1 MKKAKSWLALPLA
14 VCMFAVMIFS
24 VAEAAETSDENPAE
38 GRQEITIINTNHIT
52 WPVIGEMPSYELEVP
67 AGAHYFINMVLFS
80 LLYCNSL
87 FLSIFSLYYLFFHI
101 LSDYLPLKKPPHIM
115 RRLFLFILLLEFLSL
130 PHPQKFRFL
139 LHRSLQMLF
148 LLLRYLQLFHS
159 QAD

>member
-67 AGAHYFINMVLFS
+67 AGAHYFINMVEWTTKNGENT
-80 LLYCNSL
+80 LLSTDKFEEGEYEL
-87 FLSIFSLYYLFFHI
+87 HVTYEA
-101 LSDYLPLKKPPHIM
+101 KKDINLQ
-115 RRLFLFILLLEFLSL
+115 RRS
-130 PHPQKFRFL
+130 
-139 LHRSLQMLF
+139 
-148 LLLRYLQLFHS
+148 
-159 QAD
+159 

>member
-67 AGAHYFINMVLFS
+67 AGAHY
-80 LLYCNSL
+80 
-87 FLSIFSLYYLFFHI
+87 LSIWLNG
-101 LSDYLPLKKPPHIM
+101 
-115 RRLFLFILLLEFLSL
+115 RRRTEKTRYCQQIN
-130 PHPQKFRFL
+130 
-139 LHRSLQMLF
+139 
-148 LLLRYLQLFHS
+148 LRKVSMSFM
-159 QAD
+159 

>member
-67 AGAHYFINMVLFS
+67 AGAHYFINMVEWTTKNGENT
-80 LLYCNSL
+80 LLSTDKFEEGEYEL
-87 FLSIFSLYYLFFHI
+87 HVTYEAKEGYQFAAPELITVLSGNEVQGTPKVEESENGWYRIVTF
-101 LSDYLPLKKPPHIM
+101 
-115 RRLFLFILLLEFLSL
+115 
-130 PHPQKFRFL
+130 
-139 LHRSLQMLF
+139 
-148 LLLRYLQLFHS
+148 
-159 QAD
+159 

>member
-67 AGAHYFINMVLFS
+67 AGAHYFINMDEWTTK
-80 LLYCNSL
+80 NG
-87 FLSIFSLYYLFFHI
+87 
-101 LSDYLPLKKPPHIM
+101 
-115 RRLFLFILLLEFLSL
+115 
-130 PHPQKFRFL
+130 
-139 LHRSLQMLF
+139 
-148 LLLRYLQLFHS
+148 
-159 QAD
+159 